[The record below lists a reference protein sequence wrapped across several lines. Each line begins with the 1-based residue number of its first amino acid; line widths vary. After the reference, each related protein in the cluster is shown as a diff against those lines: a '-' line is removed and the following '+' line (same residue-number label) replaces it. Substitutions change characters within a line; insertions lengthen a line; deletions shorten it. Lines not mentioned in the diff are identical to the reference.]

1 MRTLLTPDREMSRR
15 FIEALTGDKQTPVT
29 WQYFQDNKE
38 ETQAKRIKQAGHP
51 HGDYRTHYRVL
62 EKKQADGC
70 GIYIMVNAGD
80 GQGRKAENVVEVRS
94 LFIDLDGAP
103 MEPVVRLLKPHII
116 VESSP
121 GRYHLYWKVADCQLD
136 QFTALQRA
144 IAVKFNGDKSCV
156 DLCRVLRVPGFW
168 HLKGE
173 PYMTRLL
180 EVNDHSK
187 YSVEE
192 IVTGLGLETAS
203 STPLQRQASTTPMQ
217 LQQTSSI
224 ATADT
229 HQSSSTEIV
238 IPETGEAIDL
248 KKWAARHT
256 DFDLL
261 AALNQNA
268 PHILRGAL
276 QDGKQ
281 HIQCPFES
289 EHTDQAA
296 DYATFA
302 ANKGNGYASWEIHCL
317 HSHCADRDRLHFLAA
332 MFDKGWLPYDLLTD
346 STPDAQPDRR
356 RPPKVYLPHI
366 ELATDLSW
374 TALQPDE
381 LRIAL
386 HLFLLSCREDNGLL
400 PDDNWMLARHL
411 GIDEPVWIRYRTT
424 LERIGWLQ
432 GDGVHLW
439 NKRAAREVVVATKA
453 YNDKIA
459 AGKKRHSK
467 DSTPTPGIV

>member
-1 MRTLLTPDREMSRR
+1 MTTSLTPDRNMIRHY
-15 FIEALTGDKQTPVT
+15 IEAVNGDKQKPVT
-29 WQYFQDNKE
+29 WQYYQDNKE
-38 ETQAKRIKQAGHP
+38 EAQAKGIKQAGHP
-51 HGDYRTHYRVL
+51 HGDYRTHYRML

-70 GIYIMVNAGD
+70 GIFIMVNEGD
-80 GQGRKAENVVEVRS
+80 GKGRKAENVVAVRA

-121 GRYHLYWKVADCQLD
+121 GRYHLYWLVFDCPLER
-136 QFTALQRA
+136 FTALQRT

-168 HLKGE
+168 HLKAE
-173 PYMTRLL
+173 PFMTRLL
-180 EVNDHSK
+180 EVNDHPK
-187 YSVEE
+187 YSTEE
-192 IVTGLGLETAS
+192 IITGLELETGSLTALQQKCSAS
-203 STPLQRQASTTPMQ
+203 EMQ

-224 ATADT
+224 AVADT
-229 HQSSSTEIV
+229 HQSSSIEIV
-238 IPETGEAIDL
+238 MPETGEAIDL
-248 KKWAARHT
+248 KKWASGHS

-261 AALNQNA
+261 TALNQNA
-268 PHILRGAL
+268 PYILRGVL

-289 EHTDQAA
+289 EHTGQAA
-296 DYATFA
+296 DYATFV
-302 ANKGNGYASWEIHCL
+302 ANKGNGYASWEIHCM

-332 MFDKGWLPYDLLTD
+332 MFSKGWLPYNLLTG
-346 STPDAQPDRR
+346 SMPDTLPDTR
-356 RPPKVYLPHI
+356 RPPKVYLPHQD
-366 ELATDLSW
+366 LATDRTWS
-374 TALQPDE
+374 ALQPDE

-386 HLFLLSCREDNGLL
+386 HLFLLSCREDSGLL

-411 GIDEPVWIRYRTT
+411 GLDEAAWIRYRTT

-432 GDGVHLW
+432 GDGLHLW
-439 NKRAAREVVVATKA
+439 NRTAAQQVAAASKA
-453 YNDKIA
+453 YNDKIT

-467 DSTPTPGIV
+467 DKTPAPEIV